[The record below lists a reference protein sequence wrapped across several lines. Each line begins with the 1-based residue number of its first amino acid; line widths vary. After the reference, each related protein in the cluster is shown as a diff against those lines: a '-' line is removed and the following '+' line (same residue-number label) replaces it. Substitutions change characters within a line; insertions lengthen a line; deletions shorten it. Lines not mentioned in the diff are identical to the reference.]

1 MGRKSNDN
9 RVIEIP
15 VRMIADVKALLSEAI
30 NTLSGLCSSSKINIF
45 AKYKPVKWSGTT
57 RSNTWWKSVDQ
68 NCGIKLEPYNDLVE
82 MTNDWYNVQGFD
94 WRHFWKHVPPTGGT
108 YPYRLLDFNNYRHTG
123 SDPNADKP
131 FTGYRL
137 EPQVIRYLM
146 DDEESL
152 VGVSPTIY
160 KRTANDTYLLQLSD
174 ISVRKGQGYLNL
186 NNTYFGIAI
195 MQEGQVRKYAFITGY
210 YKFNENVTGTD
221 RMDNSSGY
229 NIRSIPTIGHDTLP
243 ANGDYYVFPFLSES
257 RLWSDTNG
265 EPWKMKERESFAT
278 GGLFIPLPYY
288 GQMITVV
295 KQTPDIKIELQAYQT
310 RDDKIRLNI
319 IATNVASSAK
329 ELNWSFLTY
338 HYTET
343 QKTPQ
348 GEYDYQNA
356 YELEGQWGTGT
367 TNISAGAT
375 TTVYRDFNLRHRTIE
390 FNLYGGYISD
400 IRVESSYGY
409 IETPVSAPNF
419 DWITDDS
426 EVEFSSYEQD
436 MEVGETSTWSVTT
449 TPSSGMTLQWSS
461 DNTSVATVSGNGK
474 NATVTA
480 IGVGTAWIRCEA
492 TNYYAW
498 AETWVDVHENSG
510 GGSTTIHVT
519 SVGLVPSE
527 KTIKVNEKASFAV
540 NFTPANCSNKNV
552 RWWSDNPS
560 IASVNAS
567 TGQVTGKSVGWTWIN
582 VETVDG
588 RKTASAKIIVNPNN
602 TGTAVTSVAIDY
614 DVIDILTGS
623 ANAITLTATV
633 YPTSATNKN
642 VTWSYS
648 SGGGTYVTLSASGLK
663 CTVTGKAVTSTPVT
677 ITVKTQDGN
686 YTATC
691 KVNVYSSGGGGTKIN
706 VAGIS
711 LDKTSATAYVN
722 RSIPITATISPPNA
736 TYKTV
741 VWQSSDANVAT
752 VDQQGNVRGV
762 AVGQCQIAA
771 RATNGTSSTSDDK
784 TATCY
789 ITVEQLVTKITL
801 NKYTLSLTLEGQ
813 HSSETIQTTIS
824 PSNAT
829 NKALNWRSTYPE
841 IAEVQSN
848 GLVIARGI
856 GVCNIWVEAADGG
869 GAFNIVDVEVTE
881 DGSPDPHIRLESV
894 DIKDSQGIVRN
905 GQTIVMNRT
914 SYRTEQLS
922 YAVTPNNAT
931 DLSIGWS
938 SRSEGVAT
946 VSLNGLVT
954 VVAAGETIIDL
965 NINGYDSSFASNWV
979 KIKVN

>member
-9 RVIEIP
+9 RVIEVP
-15 VRMIADVKALLSEAI
+15 VQMIADVKALLSEAI

-68 NCGIKLEPYNDLVE
+68 NCGINLEPYDDLVE
-82 MTNDWYNVQGFD
+82 MTNDWYNVEGFD
-94 WRHFWKHVPPTGGT
+94 WRYFWKHVPPTGGGT

-123 SDPNADKP
+123 TDPNADKP

-146 DDEESL
+146 DGEEAL
-152 VGVSPTIY
+152 VGISPTIY

-174 ISVRKGQGYLNL
+174 ISVRKGQGLLNL

-221 RMDNSSGY
+221 RMDNSIGY

-288 GQMITVV
+288 GQKITVV
-295 KQTPDIKIELQAYQT
+295 KQTPLISLVLQAYQT
-310 RDDKIRLNI
+310 KNDKVRLNI
-319 IATNVASSAK
+319 TATNNTNGQI
-329 ELNWSFLTY
+329 ELPWRYLTY
-338 HYTET
+338 HYTEIPNDST
-343 QKTPQ
+343 GQT
-348 GEYDYQNA
+348 DYSRVIECEGTWEADTVVIPAGGTA
-356 YELEGQWGTGT
+356 YG
-367 TNISAGAT
+367 
-375 TTVYRDFNLRHRTIE
+375 YKE
-390 FNLYGGYISD
+390 FDLKSPSYFGRYGGYISD
-400 IRVESSYGY
+400 IRVWSSYGY
-409 IETPVSAPNF
+409 IDTPVSAPNF
-419 DWITDDS
+419 DWIKDDS
-426 EVEFSSYEQD
+426 EINITNKEDNEVDVGGTLIWYASSNKSD
-436 MEVGETSTWSVTT
+436 MRYMWSVEE
-449 TPSSGMTLQWSS
+449 PSIASISYDDDVCEITG
-461 DNTSVATVSGNGK
+461 VS
-474 NATVTA
+474 
-480 IGVGTAWIRCEA
+480 VGTAWIRCSGL
-492 TNYYAW
+492 NYD
-498 AETWVDVHENSG
+498 TWDIYWVNVVPGSG
-510 GGSTTIHVT
+510 GGSTTIHVI
-519 SVGLVPSE
+519 SVELVPSE
-527 KTIKVNEKASFAV
+527 KTIKVNEQASFAI
-540 NFTPANCSNKNV
+540 NFNPPDCSNKNV

-560 IASVNAS
+560 IASVDAN
-567 TGQVTGKSVGWTWIN
+567 TGQVTGKSVGLTWIN

-588 RKTASAKIIVNPNN
+588 RKTASAKIIVNPNS

-614 DVIDILTGS
+614 VAIDILTGS
-623 ANAITLTATV
+623 ENAITLTATV

-648 SGGGTYVTLSASGLK
+648 SGGGTYVTLTPNGLK

-706 VAGIS
+706 VTGIS

-722 RSIPITATISPPNA
+722 RSIPITATVSPPNA
-736 TYKTV
+736 TDKTV
-741 VWQSSDANVAT
+741 VWQSSDTNVAT
-752 VDQQGNVRGV
+752 VDQQGNVSGV

-771 RATNGTSSTSDDK
+771 KATNGTSSASDGK
-784 TATCY
+784 TAVCY
-789 ITVEQLVTKITL
+789 ITVEQLVTGITL
-801 NKYTLSLTLEGQ
+801 SKYSLSLTLGGQ
-813 HSSETIQTTIS
+813 HSSETIQATIS

-841 IAEVQSN
+841 IADVQSN
-848 GLVIARGI
+848 GLVIAKGI

-869 GAFNIVDVEVTE
+869 GASNVIDVEVTE
-881 DGSPDPHIRLESV
+881 DGTPAPHIRLESV

-922 YAVTPNNAT
+922 YVVTPNNAT